1 MFVEVVGG
9 FPFGNIFKADS
20 TTIQIWDFIVLY
32 NDICLKGFFLFYY
45 FDYGMKTIYFQ
56 NKKYEIRRK
65 KKKNYYQ
72 NKYFCMSVAT
82 NHKKPPQNLS

>member
-32 NDICLKGFFLFYY
+32 NDICLKGFFILLFWLWNEHNL
-45 FDYGMKTIYFQ
+45 FPKQKMWS
-56 NKKYEIRRK
+56 EEK
-65 KKKNYYQ
+65 KKEL
-72 NKYFCMSVAT
+72 
-82 NHKKPPQNLS
+82 LSK